1 MEFSTVSLYLSQ
13 AIARALEEANIPLV
27 TEYQLHQCVR
37 PLLASGQYSG
47 ERILRLPSYWSQP
60 QLRAMIRTLEKRRV
74 LAQDDDFK
82 AGVWRVV
89 QAAAAPTAEE
99 AICLVDPFAYI
110 SHLSAMQRYG
120 VTDRSPEALHITTP
134 ARTLWTHMR
143 DIQMAEDYEDE
154 PAQSSL
160 PQLSKIGIREKVRR
174 RHVIIHESK
183 HPAKPAPIAGSV
195 GRIATIGRVFVDML
209 DQPLLCGGIR
219 HVLDC
224 YDRHAAQWLD
234 EIVTAVDTTDSPIVK
249 VRAGYILDEMM
260 GLSHPDINGWT
271 RWAQRGGSRKLDS
284 QAPYGQIF
292 SEKWMIAL
300 NA

>member
-1 MEFSTVSLYLSQ
+1 MLADADL
-13 AIARALEEANIPLV
+13 PLV
-27 TEYQLHQCVR
+27 TEYQLYHRVR
-37 PLLASGQYSG
+37 PLLATGQYSG
-47 ERILRLPSYWSQP
+47 ERILRLPAYWSQP
-60 QLRAMIRTLEKRRV
+60 QHRAMIRTLEKRRV
-74 LAQDDDFK
+74 LAPDEDFK

-89 QAAAAPTAEE
+89 QAAIAPTAEE

-120 VTDRSPEALHITTP
+120 VTDRSPEALHVTTP

-143 DIQMAEDYEDE
+143 DVQMAEDYEDE
-154 PAQSSL
+154 PAQSLL
-160 PQLSKIGIREKVRR
+160 PQLSRIGIREQVRR
-174 RHVIIHESK
+174 RRVIIHESK
-183 HPAKPAPIAGSV
+183 HPAEPAPIAGSV
-195 GRIATIGRVFVDML
+195 SRIATIGRVFVDML

-234 EIVTAVDTTDSPIVK
+234 EIVAAVDTTDSPIVK
-249 VRAGYILDEMM
+249 VRAGYILDEML
-260 GLSHPDINGWT
+260 GLLHPDINGWT
-271 RWAQRGGSRKLDS
+271 RCAQRGGSRKLDS
-284 QAPYGQIF
+284 QAPYGQVF